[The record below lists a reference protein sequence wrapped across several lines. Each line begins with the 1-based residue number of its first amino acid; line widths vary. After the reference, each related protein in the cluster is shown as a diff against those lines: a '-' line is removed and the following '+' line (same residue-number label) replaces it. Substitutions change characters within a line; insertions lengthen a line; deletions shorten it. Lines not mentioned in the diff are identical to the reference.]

1 MAFPVD
7 PMRCIYPPEV
17 FAEAGLVSTS
27 LSGTQIADY
36 GNYYDKIVQLVTLG
50 TMPMTATTG
59 SVRVNT
65 DAGDNKVNSVVEA
78 RPYMNHIDELNITG
92 ITSMTLFGY
101 YPAGGSAGDLLYRY
115 GIRVT
120 TPTVFEKL
128 LYNIQLTDEEKALD
142 TKFGI
147 SKGIAAGTLT
157 GKAETQFSKIFEV
170 ARSIDVAADVDT
182 TVDRVVHP
190 LAGQKV
196 VLLGLA
202 IEEYDTTPNIM
213 YLSVKRDNEQVM
225 KLDAHA
231 FADSVGGSMTAE
243 NEDEMNYEMPCYVNA
258 LDRLEVY
265 IESSVAKSDVRVRF
279 RYGIAKLT
287 IIDKIRWNLPL
298 SDEDNVIASEMDLYD
313 SVKAGVL

>member
-17 FAEAGLVSTS
+17 FAEAGEIATT
-27 LSGTQIADY
+27 LSGAQIADY
-36 GNYYDKIVQLVTLG
+36 SNYYDRMVQLVTLG
-50 TMPMTATTG
+50 TVPMSPTTG

-65 DAGDNKVNSVVEA
+65 DAGDNKVNSVAEA
-78 RPYMNHIDELNITG
+78 RPYMNNVDELKVTG

-101 YPAGGSAGDLLYRY
+101 YPAGGATGDLLYRY

-120 TPTVFEKL
+120 KPTVFEKL
-128 LYNIQLTDEEKALD
+128 LYNIQLTDEEQALD

-157 GKAETQFSKIFEV
+157 GKSETQFSKIFEV
-170 ARSIDVAADVDT
+170 ARNISVTADVDL

-190 LAGQKV
+190 LAGQKA

-202 IEEYDTTPNIM
+202 IENYGTASTM
-213 YLSVKRDNEQVM
+213 FLSVKRDNEQVM
-225 KLDAHA
+225 KLDSHA
-231 FADSVGGSMTAE
+231 FVDDVGGNLAAFS
-243 NEDEMNYEMPCYVNA
+243 NEMNYEMPCYVNA

-265 IESSVAKSDVRVRF
+265 IESSDTVADVKVRF
-279 RYGIAKLT
+279 RYGLAKLT

-298 SDEDNVIASEMDLYD
+298 TDEDNTIASELDLFD